1 MTSCLT
7 CGAPTTATPALCDDG
22 RAERARH
29 RLVKAAVRWSV
40 MRSRL
45 ENRRLAELE
54 VRISTLEAGHAREG
68 VVKVVRPITWHPSR
82 NRTAPIS
89 DRTSTNRREPT
100 CSSAPPPT

>member
-1 MTSCLT
+1 MS
-7 CGAPTTATPALCDDG
+7 TPALCDDC

-29 RLVKAAVRWSV
+29 GRAKAAARWTT

-45 ENRRLAELE
+45 AKRRLAELE
-54 VRISTLEAGHAREG
+54 VRIQHARSRHAREG
-68 VVKVVRPITWHPSR
+68 VVKVVRPTTWHPSR